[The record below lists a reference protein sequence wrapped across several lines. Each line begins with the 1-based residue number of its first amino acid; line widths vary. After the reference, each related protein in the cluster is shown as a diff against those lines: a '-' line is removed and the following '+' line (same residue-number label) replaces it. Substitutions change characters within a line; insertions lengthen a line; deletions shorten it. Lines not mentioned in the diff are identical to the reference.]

1 MSENIDKNV
10 LLDEFL
16 LSLRNNEWSD
26 TNYIEVIVKSNLT
39 EAVWSSNFPLG
50 LKDLTIFFI
59 KRAVENIELPIRD
72 KFILLKTH
80 ERLELVLMSFLNQFK
95 DDKPI
100 IHKLVTYLKKPESIF
115 TSPESVYFIS
125 DKFWN
130 LIEDTSIDFNYY
142 TKRFILMSV
151 IIPTTLF
158 WLSDESKDSLETNE
172 YMKKCFKRSMKIGT
186 FKNNI
191 KKIFLKFS

>member
-1 MSENIDKNV
+1 MNKNIDKNA

-16 LSLRNNEWSD
+16 LTLSDNEWSES
-26 TNYIEVIVKSNLT
+26 NYIEVIVKSSSS

-59 KRAVENIELPIRD
+59 KRSAENIELPPRD
-72 KFILLKTH
+72 DFIVLKTH
-80 ERLELVLMSFLNQFK
+80 ERLEVVLMSFLNQFK
-95 DDKPI
+95 HDKLI
-100 IHKLVTYLKKPESIF
+100 IRKLVNYLKTPETIF

-125 DKFWN
+125 DKLWK

-158 WLSDESKDSLETNE
+158 WLNDESKDSTETNG

-186 FKNNI
+186 FKNKI
-191 KKIFLKFS
+191 KKTLSKFF